1 MKLGQKIP
9 HVDNDVVRV
18 TEWRLK
24 PGETTG
30 HHRHDYDCVV
40 VPLTSGTLRLVAAD
54 GESAVELTPGTSYFR
69 SAGVAHEAI
78 NGGAAALA
86 FVDVEMKD
94 RPG

>member
-1 MKLGQKIP
+1 MTVGEKIP
-9 HVDNDVVRV
+9 RVDNDAVRV

-30 HHRHDYDCVV
+30 HHRHNYDCVV
-40 VPLTSGTLRLVAAD
+40 VPLTAGTLRLLAAD
-54 GESAVELTPGTSYFR
+54 GESTVEFQAGAGYFR
-69 SAGVAHEAI
+69 KAGVAHEVFNA
-78 NGGAAALA
+78 GDAPLA